1 MTEKRTVPPS
11 GFFMNA
17 ERAGRGM
24 RMSLG
29 AVVAVSELS
38 PEKIT
43 LVSHGGRIRV
53 SGTGLRLSV
62 FEGRG
67 VEIVGEI
74 SEVGFAYAKN

>member
-1 MTEKRTVPPS
+1 MTAKMMTPPS

-17 ERAGRGM
+17 ERVGRGM
-24 RMSLG
+24 RMTVG

-38 PEKIT
+38 DERIT
-43 LVSHGGRIRV
+43 LVSHGGRICV
-53 SGTGLRLSV
+53 TGAKLTLSV

-74 SEVGFAYAKN
+74 SEVGFIYAKN